1 MYKLNSVDRIYKLHQ
16 LFSIHA
22 EISPTQDKEIL
33 KKSSINNFNDLEDN
47 QML

>member
-16 LFSIHA
+16 LFSTNA
-22 EISPTQDKEIL
+22 EISPREDKEIL
-33 KKSSINNFNDLEDN
+33 KKSSVSNFNELEDS